1 MVLSLMFIAF
11 LLLGCTQVERDNPYD
26 PDGINYNPD
35 LVKKSSSSAE
45 PTPSS
50 SSSETLS
57 SSSVTASSSSAVLSS
72 SSSVVVSSSS
82 AESSSSSAL
91 SSSSSFAVSSSS
103 VELSSS
109 SSVVVSSSSVEPF
122 SSSALPSSSSVAA
135 SSSSVETCTANNNTS
150 THYCSEGTMKEY
162 GSLSDS
168 RDGQI
173 YKTVIIGKQTWMAEN
188 LNYAA
193 SSSICYGDNTGSD
206 SRGYCDT
213 YGRLYDRPTALN
225 ACPSNWHLPGER
237 EWEVLIEAVG
247 GSEVAGKKLKA
258 ASGWKDNGN
267 GTDDYGFSALPGG
280 CYGED
285 GSFGD
290 VGDTGYWWNTRT
302 MSGNYYYNGSYS
314 YFVFSGLCHMRSE
327 TDTFIYNISLINSL
341 RSVRCIKD

>member
-1 MVLSLMFIAF
+1 MVLSMVFRALFIAF
-11 LLLGCTQVERDNPYD
+11 LLFGCTQVERDNPYD
-26 PDGINYNPD
+26 PDGINYKPG
-35 LVKKSSSSAE
+35 LVEISSSSVEPPPGSSSSA
-45 PTPSS
+45 
-50 SSSETLS
+50 TLS
-57 SSSVTASSSSAVLSS
+57 SSSVASS
-72 SSSVVVSSSS
+72 SSSVEPSSSSDLLSSSSDDVPSSSSTEPSSSS
-82 AESSSSSAL
+82 ALLSSSSEDVPSSSSVEPSSSSAL
-91 SSSSSFAVSSSS
+91 S
-103 VELSSS
+103 
-109 SSVVVSSSSVEPF
+109 
-122 SSSALPSSSSVAA
+122 SSSSVAA
-135 SSSSVETCTANNNTS
+135 SSSSVETCTANSNTS

-225 ACPSNWHLPGER
+225 ACPSNWHLPGEH